1 MNVFI
6 HFQHSF
12 LSNAKNLVKKR
23 SLRTC
28 GGINLSKI
36 AILLILIIT
45 SSTISSVHGQDEI
58 VPISL
63 ELKIYTDGSVLVEY
77 TLECDPSKLR
87 LDVTLFGETF
97 NNLIIQNEEERP
109 LGFTKTHSGVTV
121 DSIGASKLKIVYSS
135 LDLTSKDG
143 PIWDLNVTSPI
154 ETKITLTSGAAI
166 FGLSD
171 IPSDIG
177 NIDGAQYVV
186 LPAGDVYVSF
196 ILALSKQ
203 SMNAQSVIDE
213 TELHIN
219 SLVNQG
225 YILTEAQSELT
236 QAKTF
241 FNSNNYA
248 DAKELAIKAKE
259 TADKIVDDAES
270 AEIEIE
276 LAQIAINQ
284 AQSDGRTNGLQQAE
298 ETQSTAKNYY
308 AQGRYL
314 EAGSMANQASQ
325 LALNADKPSLGN
337 TFIYLGL
344 LLIAIAAGYYYTSK
358 KGARIPFDTEKRAIN
373 LDIIFSRHETLR
385 LEDKEVIKFLAG
397 NNGEAFATEIRARFE
412 MPRSSTWRLIRRL
425 KNMEIIEETKIGNQ
439 SLIRIREEYRV

>member
-1 MNVFI
+1 
-6 HFQHSF
+6 
-12 LSNAKNLVKKR
+12 
-23 SLRTC
+23 LR
-28 GGINLSKI
+28 KI

-45 SSTISSVHGQDEI
+45 LSTISSVNGQDDI
-58 VPISL
+58 VPIFL

-77 TLECDPSKLR
+77 TLECDPTKVR
-87 LDVTLFGETF
+87 LDVILFGETF
-97 NNLIIQNEEERP
+97 NNLIIRNEEELP

-121 DSIGASKLKIVYSS
+121 DSIGASELKIVYSS
-135 LDLTSKDG
+135 FDLTSKDG
-143 PIWDLNVTSPI
+143 PIWDLNITSPI
-154 ETKITLTSGAAI
+154 ETKITLPSGAAI
-166 FGLSD
+166 LGLSD

-186 LPAGDVYVSF
+186 LPAGDVSISF

-203 SMNAQSVIDE
+203 SKEAQSAIDE

-219 SLVNQG
+219 SLEDQG
-225 YILTEAQSELT
+225 YFLAEAQSELT
-236 QAKTF
+236 QAK
-241 FNSNNYA
+241 
-248 DAKELAIKAKE
+248 E
-259 TADKIVDDAES
+259 TADEIVDVAKS

-284 AQSDGRTNGLQQAE
+284 AQSDGRTDGLQQAE
-298 ETQSTAKNYY
+298 EIQSTAENYY
-308 AQGRYL
+308 DQGRYL
-314 EAGSMANQASQ
+314 EAESMAKQASQ
-325 LALNADKPSLGN
+325 LALNAEKPSSGK

-344 LLIAIAAGYYYTSK
+344 LVIALAIAAGYYYTSK

-385 LEDKEVIKFLAG
+385 LEDREVIKFLAG
-397 NNGEAFATEIRARFE
+397 NNGEAFATEIRARFD

-425 KNMEIIEETKIGNQ
+425 INMEIIEETKIGNQ